1 MLNKEV
7 YVNRRRKLKENFKDG
22 LILIMGNDFSPLDC
36 EDNTYPF
43 IQDAAL

>member
-36 EDNTYPF
+36 EDNTLSL
-43 IQDAAL
+43 IHISS